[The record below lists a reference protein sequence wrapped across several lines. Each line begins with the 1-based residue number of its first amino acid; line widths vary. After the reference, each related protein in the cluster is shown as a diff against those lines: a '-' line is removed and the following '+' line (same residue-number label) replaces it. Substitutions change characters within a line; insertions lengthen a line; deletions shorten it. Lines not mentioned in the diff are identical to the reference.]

1 MKNKD
6 LEKFIL
12 NNLKKINSRYRK
24 FKTNINFFDQGLD
37 SLDFFN
43 LLFKIENKY
52 NCKIKTKDFIKVQ
65 TVDKMV
71 KYIKKNKV

>member
-1 MKNKD
+1 MKNKE

-12 NNLKKINSRYRK
+12 NNLKKINSKYRK